1 MSLYERLVSE
11 TAASRNEFLAIPLL
25 QQALQ
30 GDVTLDQYRAFLA
43 QAYHHVHHTVPL
55 LMGFGYHLPE
65 RLQWLHAA
73 GMEYIDE
80 EKGTEAWI
88 PDDIAACAWLLEDAG
103 VALVPGSE
111 FGAPGHMRISYAV
124 SQDRL
129 EEATN
134 RIAAAAASL
143 RG

>member
-43 QAYHHVHHTVPL
+43 QAYHHVRHTVPL

-65 RLQWLHAA
+65 RLEWLHAA
-73 GMEYIDE
+73 VMEYIEE
-80 EKGTEAWI
+80 EKGHEAWI
-88 PDDIAACAWLLEDAG
+88 LDDIAACGGDVAAVCAAG
-103 VALVPGSE
+103 
-111 FGAPGHMRISYAV
+111 
-124 SQDRL
+124 
-129 EEATN
+129 T
-134 RIAAAAASL
+134 AASTGGVVAYAHDVI
-143 RG
+143 RR